1 MTTATTRQSNSTVA
15 PARMIAPRRRSRPRI
30 AAAIAMTVVF
40 ALAGWYFFQSAT
52 AQRPYLAVAHPV
64 PVGKVIE
71 PSDLLVVYLNG
82 ATGLHPIALADKAT
96 VLGKE
101 AAVPLVPGT
110 LLTAAE
116 VTSKITPG
124 PGQQLVGINL
134 APGKMPGKTL
144 QPGDKVQL
152 VTTADPNS
160 SNSDSATTNQP
171 PSTTDAVV
179 YDVGSPDSSGNRV
192 VDVIVA
198 IADGPNIAALATA
211 SRIVVILS
219 SSGG

>member
-1 MTTATTRQSNSTVA
+1 MTTTAKPSTSTIA

-52 AQRPYLAVAHPV
+52 AQRPYLAVARPI
-64 PVGKVIE
+64 PVGKVIG
-71 PSDLLVVYLNG
+71 PGDLLVVYLNG
-82 ATGLHPIALADKAT
+82 AAGLHPIALAEKAK

-116 VTSKITPG
+116 VTDKITPG

-134 APGKMPGKTL
+134 APGKLPGKKL
-144 QPGDKVQL
+144 QPGDKIEL
-152 VTTADPNS
+152 VTTADPNA
-160 SNSDSATTNQP
+160 SNDNSGATTT
-171 PSTTDAVV
+171 PSSTDAIV
-179 YDVGSPDSSGNRV
+179 YDASGPDPSGNRV
-192 VDVIVA
+192 VDVIVPA
-198 IADGPNIAALATA
+198 ADGPQIAALATA
-211 SRIVVILS
+211 NRIVIILAS
-219 SSGG
+219 AGG